1 VEITEEVNLTIGMI
15 EMRRVLHQEVEKTVE
30 ALEMEINAVDLIGED
45 LKAEILG
52 FAGIITEISIV
63 ADQMIAIKKVM
74 KVGIE
79 NPVIMLIKEEVTIVM
94 ARVNSAIG
102 SLKNLINATLGMK
115 KTKCLHQNV

>member
-1 VEITEEVNLTIGMI
+1 
-15 EMRRVLHQEVEKTVE
+15 MRMVLHQKVEKTVE
-30 ALEMEINAVDLIGED
+30 ALEMEINAED

-79 NPVIMLIKEEVTIVM
+79 NPVIMLIKEGVTIAE
-94 ARVNSAIG
+94 ARMISAIG
-102 SLKNLINATLGMK
+102 SLKNLINVTLGMR

>member
-1 VEITEEVNLTIGMI
+1 MI
-15 EMRRVLHQEVEKTVE
+15 EMRMGLHQKVEKTVE

-45 LKAEILG
+45 SKGEILG
-52 FAGIITEISIV
+52 SVGTITEISIV

-79 NPVIMLIKEEVTIVM
+79 NPVIMLIKEGVTIAE
-94 ARVNSAIG
+94 ARMISAIG
-102 SLKNLINATLGMK
+102 SLKNLINVTLGMR